1 MGFEGIF
8 EIGPVDGQTSRIL
21 NADGTSWNVLLPMCD
36 GDVFNLQGVR
46 PFDRMMLIRTEAPAA
61 PKSTFTVWGANHNF
75 YNTEWQLSDSP
86 GCLGHKR
93 LFDHLLGSPDQRTT
107 ALASVLAF
115 FRGHV
120 GASANPAFAT
130 LFNPQ
135 FDFPASV
142 GDVTRIDRGYSD
154 SPNAAVTR
162 TFDDF
167 NQPTGFNSSGAANTA
182 SNVTVAHGGIANHST
197 QQRVA
202 QIAWKSPGSQTFFQS
217 NWTPPGVG
225 QNVTAFKTLDFRVAR
240 QCGDAACTKTD
251 AQWLF
256 ATSFS
261 VRLVAADGSLSTA
274 FPISNYLTLTG
285 PVGGLVTFIG
295 TSPHPI
301 LQTIRIPLSAF
312 GRSTFLNQ
320 LRGVRFTFDDTKAD
334 EIFIGNIRLST
345 ISAVNAAQSFALGT
359 LGGDDSVIPDSTATT
374 DVSQVKSLREV
385 TLSGGSSEIEIEL
398 SSNREF
404 LPQGELLVL
413 RIGNGELTS
422 SRYPSS
428 GETGTVTFTMSPEE
442 FAALPD
448 GAPITVQYGVGHD
461 HPGWKFG
468 HLNKGQLAR

>member
-1 MGFEGIF
+1 
-8 EIGPVDGQTSRIL
+8 
-21 NADGTSWNVLLPMCD
+21 
-36 GDVFNLQGVR
+36 
-46 PFDRMMLIRTEAPAA
+46 
-61 PKSTFTVWGANHNF
+61 VWGANHNF

-93 LFDHLLGSPDQRTT
+93 LFDHLLGSPDQRIT

-120 GASANPAFAT
+120 GAAADPALAT
-130 LFNPQ
+130 IFNPQ
-135 FDFPASV
+135 FDFPAIV
-142 GDVTRIDRGYSD
+142 ADLTRIDRGYTD

-167 NQPTGFNSSGAANTA
+167 DRPSGFNSSGAANTA
-182 SNVTVAHGGIANHST
+182 SNVTVVHGGIANHSA

-202 QIAWKSPGSQTFFQS
+202 QVAWRSPGAETFFQS

-225 QNVTAFKTLDFRVAR
+225 QSAAAFKTLEFRVAR
-240 QCGDAACTKTD
+240 QCGDDACTKTD

-261 VRLVAADGSLSTA
+261 VRLVAADGTLSPG
-274 FPISNYLTLTG
+274 FPISNFLTLTG

-301 LQTIRIPLSAF
+301 LQTIRVPLAAF
-312 GRSTFLNQ
+312 GKAAFLKQ

-345 ISAVNAAQSFALGT
+345 VSSVTTTQSFGPGA
-359 LGGDDSVIPDSTATT
+359 LGGDDSVIADTAAAS
-374 DVSQVKSLREV
+374 DVNQVKSLREV
-385 TLSGGSSEIEIEL
+385 ALASGATAVEFEL
-398 SSNREF
+398 ASNRQF

-413 RIGNGELTS
+413 HIGEREFAT

-428 GETGTVTFTMSPEE
+428 GETGTVIFTLTPEE
-442 FAALPD
+442 FAALTD
-448 GAPITVQYGVGHD
+448 SAAISIQYGLGHD
-461 HPGWKFG
+461 DPGWKFG
-468 HLNKGQLAR
+468 RLNKGQLGK